1 MSRRTRRGYAVTT
14 PNETK
19 APEPKPQCERC
30 GDTGYVKSAGGFANC
45 RCWSWNTSKHDKPAD
60 RPTPEPSVEAPR
72 LPYPDLAD
80 VQRVTRDRM
89 RIGNADA
96 QSGGARP
103 ESSTPPSREDYAL
116 TAPQLSSE
124 RALELAASLD
134 DPRIVQPDTE
144 KATYLRAYASQSEQI
159 EAFELIV
166 LELKVLDLD
175 IKRVCV
181 ENERL
186 TRELDQAKL
195 IRGEAVRLHASL
207 VLESKQQAAT
217 IRQHEETIARLAT
230 HNGELRDEVREI
242 LRRCRTAEDERDAA
256 LRTVAELQRQFAHAI
271 QTIGERDATIDQL
284 THENAC
290 LGVAVSDAEAKD
302 RSDLAAADRINGE
315 LTRANASL
323 RDRLDAVDGDRQ
335 AALRE
340 LEITFVRT
348 EKTEARAAEL
358 DENLAALRREL
369 DTARSDLSRVIVCA
383 QHIEQVAQL
392 TAALRSVK
400 DLASG
405 YTTGLA
411 QDILDIVAPVL
422 GTEGTK

>member
-1 MSRRTRRGYAVTT
+1 MT
-14 PNETK
+14 PNETIFTLPILACPNCGATK
-19 APEPKPQCERC
+19 NVFGLPFHRDAHLSGHYCGRSNGPDNVCKQSPEFC
-30 GDTGYVKSAGGFANC
+30 S
-45 RCWSWNTSKHDKPAD
+45 HHD
-60 RPTPEPSVEAPR
+60 RPKDPLAPQVNA
-72 LPYPDLAD
+72 LKPPIAPPIGWDSPDAYTL
-80 VQRVTRDRM
+80 R
-89 RIGNADA
+89 
-96 QSGGARP
+96 RP
-103 ESSTPPSREDYAL
+103 NP
-116 TAPQLSSE
+116 PQLSSE